1 MSVIVFCTDCANSFA
16 NEDSGLCTRCEN
28 EFNKAVKA
36 YLKKNLEVHVAL
48 DNGQSLGYIE
58 VKVKIVL
65 DGEEIDSGHDSTWL
79 HVTE

>member
-1 MSVIVFCTDCANSFA
+1 MTEEQKI
-16 NEDSGLCTRCEN
+16 ELKE
-28 EFNKAVKA
+28 
-36 YLKKNLEVHVAL
+36 YLKENLGISVEL